1 MPNDRTCQ
9 AAVRTQVAAALET
22 ALAQDLLRV
31 RPTLL
36 LLLPAGAT
44 EPGHVT
50 KGRVQDGQVCGSLL
64 AADGGQAAG
73 PARRRG
79 AAGGLWG
86 TRHKAWAQL
95 HLAGAGK
102 LRGSAALCCAQC
114 VRGSGPRRSPRPS
127 TARPCSWPPAPA
139 PHGVKVRRG
148 ASAGPQLTGDRDP
161 HDPGPGLG
169 QPESG

>member
-1 MPNDRTCQ
+1 M
-9 AAVRTQVAAALET
+9 AAALET

-73 PARRRG
+73 LARRRG

-95 HLAGAGK
+95 HLVGAVPLCAVRSVCGGRAPDGH
-102 LRGSAALCCAQC
+102 RGPAQP
-114 VRGSGPRRSPRPS
+114 GPVLGHQRP
-127 TARPCSWPPAPA
+127 PLMGCLAPA
-139 PHGVKVRRG
+139 EGEEG
-148 ASAGPQLTGDRDP
+148 
-161 HDPGPGLG
+161 GLSRPTAHWG
-169 QPESG
+169 QGSP